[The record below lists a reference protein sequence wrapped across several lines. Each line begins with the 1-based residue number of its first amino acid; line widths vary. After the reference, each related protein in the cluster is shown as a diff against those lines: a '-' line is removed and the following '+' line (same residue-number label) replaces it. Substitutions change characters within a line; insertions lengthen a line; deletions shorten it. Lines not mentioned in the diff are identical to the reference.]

1 MDFGLIATVV
11 VIALLGLWFIMTY
24 NKFISM
30 IEAVINSK
38 KEISVQLDR
47 RGKVFD
53 SLISTVKRYMDHEEG
68 VLKRVTELRNI
79 AKQGNALEDSDVAK
93 AENELSKIVSSDQL
107 TSSLNLTM
115 EAYPE
120 LKADQTMQNLQ
131 EEIVSTE
138 NKLSFAKK
146 AFNNAIESYNVKLK
160 SIPDLIVPAI
170 ASGLKKDFEYWSLSE
185 EEETQAENRRVE
197 F

>member
-1 MDFGLIATVV
+1 MELLITIVVAV
-11 VIALLGLWFIMTY
+11 VIVAWFILTY
-24 NKFISM
+24 NKFVAM
-30 IEAVINSK
+30 IESVKNSE

-53 SLISTVKRYMDHEEG
+53 SLISTVKRYMEHEEG
-68 VLKRVTELRNI
+68 VFAKVTELRNQ
-79 AKQGNALEDSDVAK
+79 AKQGNALKDGETHK
-93 AENELSKIVSSDQL
+93 AEDELSKIISSGEL

-120 LKADQTMQNLQ
+120 LKANENMQQLQ

-138 NKLSFAKK
+138 NKLTFAKK
-146 AFNNAIESYNVKLK
+146 AFNNAIEAYNVKLK
-160 SIPDLIVPAI
+160 SIPDMLVPAI
-170 ASGLKKDFEYWSLSE
+170 ASSLKQDFEYWSLNE
-185 EEETQAENRRVE
+185 EEIEQAEGRRVE

>member
-1 MDFGLIATVV
+1 MELLIVILVAV
-11 VIALLGLWFIMTY
+11 VIVAWFILTY
-24 NKFISM
+24 NKFVAM
-30 IEAVINSK
+30 IESVTNSE

-53 SLISTVKRYMDHEEG
+53 SLISTVNRYMEHEEG
-68 VLKRVTELRNI
+68 VFAKVTELRNQ
-79 AKQGNALEDSDVAK
+79 AKQGNALKDGEAHK
-93 AENELSKIVSSDQL
+93 AEDELSKIISSGEL

-120 LKADQTMQNLQ
+120 LKANENMQQLQ

-138 NKLSFAKK
+138 NKLTFAKK

-160 SIPDLIVPAI
+160 SIPDMLVPAI
-170 ASGLKKDFEYWSLSE
+170 ASSLKQDFEYWSLNE
-185 EEETQAENRRVE
+185 EEIKQAEDRRVE

>member
-1 MDFGLIATVV
+1 MELLITILVVVVLIA
-11 VIALLGLWFIMTY
+11 WFILTY
-24 NKFISM
+24 NKFVAM
-30 IEAVINSK
+30 IESVKNSE

-53 SLISTVKRYMDHEEG
+53 SLISAVKKYMDHEQG
-68 VLKRVTELRNI
+68 VFAKVTELRSQ
-79 AKQGNALEDSDVAK
+79 AKQGNALKDGQAHQAED
-93 AENELSKIVSSDQL
+93 ELSKIISSGEL

-120 LKADQTMQNLQ
+120 LKANENMQQLQ

-138 NKLSFAKK
+138 NKLTFAKK
-146 AFNNAIESYNVKLK
+146 AFNNAIEAYNVKLK
-160 SIPDLIVPAI
+160 SIPDMLVPAI
-170 ASGLKKDFEYWSLSE
+170 ASSLKQDFEYWSLNE
-185 EEETQAENRRVE
+185 EEIEQAEGRRVE

>member
-1 MDFGLIATVV
+1 MEYVLIGLAVLFV
-11 VIALLGLWFIMTY
+11 LWLVLSY
-24 NKFISM
+24 NKFIQM
-30 IEAVINSK
+30 IEAVTNSE

-53 SLISTVKRYMDHEEG
+53 SLISTVKRYMEHEEG
-68 VLKRVTELRNI
+68 VLAKVVELRSQ
-79 AKQGNALEDSDVAK
+79 AQSGDPLKDGKAHQAED
-93 AENELSKIVSSDQL
+93 ELSKIISSGEL

-115 EAYPE
+115 EAYPD
-120 LKADQTMQNLQ
+120 LKASQNMVQLQ

-146 AFNNAIESYNVKLK
+146 ALNNAIEAYNVKKK
-160 SIPDLIVPAI
+160 SLPDLILPKMF
-170 ASGLKKDFEYWSLSE
+170 SGLDKEFDYWALSDE
-185 EEETQAENRRVE
+185 GVKQAEERRVE

>member
-1 MDFGLIATVV
+1 MELLITIVVAV
-11 VIALLGLWFIMTY
+11 VIVAWFISTY
-24 NKFISM
+24 NKFVAM
-30 IEAVINSK
+30 IESVKNSE

-53 SLISTVKRYMDHEEG
+53 SLISTVKRYMEHEEG
-68 VLKRVTELRNI
+68 VFAKVTELRNQ
-79 AKQGNALEDSDVAK
+79 AKQGNALKGGEAHK
-93 AENELSKIVSSDQL
+93 AEDELSKIISSGEL

-120 LKADQTMQNLQ
+120 LKANENMQQLQ

-138 NKLSFAKK
+138 NKLTFAKK
-146 AFNNAIESYNVKLK
+146 AFNNAIEAYNVKLK
-160 SIPDLIVPAI
+160 SIPDMLVPAI
-170 ASGLKKDFEYWSLSE
+170 ASSLKQDFEYWSLNE
-185 EEETQAENRRVE
+185 EEIEQAEGRRVE

>member
-1 MDFGLIATVV
+1 MEYVLIGAAGLFIV
-11 VIALLGLWFIMTY
+11 WFVMTY
-24 NKFISM
+24 NKFIKM
-30 IEAVINSK
+30 IEVVVNSE

-68 VLKRVTELRNI
+68 VFAKVTELRSQ
-79 AKQGNALEDSDVAK
+79 AKKGNPLTDGEAHAAED
-93 AENELSKIVSSDQL
+93 ELSKIISSGEL

-115 EAYPE
+115 EAYPD
-120 LKADQTMQNLQ
+120 LKSSQNIMQLQ

-146 AFNNAIESYNVKLK
+146 AFNNAIENYNVKKK
-160 SIPDLIVPAI
+160 SLPDLIVPSLI
-170 ASGLKKDFEYWSLSE
+170 SSLNKTFEYWALSE
-185 EEETQAENRRVE
+185 EDAKKEENRRVD

>member
-1 MDFGLIATVV
+1 MEWILLILAVV
-11 VIALLGLWFIMTY
+11 LVGWFILTY
-24 NKFISM
+24 NKFVAM
-30 IEAVINSK
+30 IESVKNSE

-53 SLISTVKRYMDHEEG
+53 SLISTVKRYMEHEEG
-68 VLKRVTELRNI
+68 VFAKVTELRSQ
-79 AKQGNALEDSDVAK
+79 AKQGDALKDDQAHK
-93 AENELSKIVSSDQL
+93 AEDELSKIISSGEL

-120 LKADQTMQNLQ
+120 LKANENMQQLQ

-138 NKLSFAKK
+138 NKLTFAKK
-146 AFNNAIESYNVKLK
+146 AFNNAIEAYNVKLK
-160 SIPDLIVPAI
+160 SIPDMLVPAI
-170 ASGLKKDFEYWSLSE
+170 ASSLKQDFEYWSLNE
-185 EEETQAENRRVE
+185 EEIEQAEGRRVE